1 MKTRKKLIIR
11 DHLAEIIKMFGFT
24 KEQWKYLNIKQE
36 DNKTNGSVRIDLQ
49 FFQFLKCKAGFNAR
63 HFHQKIIT
71 KTMTYIIRNYIEELS
86 KVYKLSE
93 EETLELMK
101 MADEDINYLYHQII
115 SNA

>member
-1 MKTRKKLIIR
+1 
-11 DHLAEIIKMFGFT
+11 
-24 KEQWKYLNIKQE
+24 
-36 DNKTNGSVRIDLQ
+36 
-49 FFQFLKCKAGFNAR
+49 
-63 HFHQKIIT
+63 
-71 KTMTYIIRNYIEELS
+71 MTYIIRNYIEELS